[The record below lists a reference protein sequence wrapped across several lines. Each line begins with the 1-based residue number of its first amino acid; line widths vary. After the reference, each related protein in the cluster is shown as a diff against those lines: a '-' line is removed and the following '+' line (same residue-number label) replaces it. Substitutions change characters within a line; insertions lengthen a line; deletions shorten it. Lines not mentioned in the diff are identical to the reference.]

1 MDTLEQMQVKA
12 WLNQA
17 RPETEVRQLT
27 NSVERLR
34 GYQAKA
40 AAMGRDA
47 SGDGVERYAA
57 LVAGYVSE
65 LEARAA
71 EVRAVISQV
80 PNETQRRVLEC
91 RYLDGMTIEQT
102 ADALSYCAKNIN
114 YHHRHALESVKSIL
128 DRMEPTPCLTLR

>member
-12 WLNQA
+12 FLNQA
-17 RPETEVRQLT
+17 RPETEIAQLT
-27 NSVERLR
+27 NSVKRLR
-34 GYQAKA
+34 DYLDIARS
-40 AAMGRDA
+40 MGANA
-47 SGDGVERYAA
+47 SGDGVERYGA

-80 PNETQRRVLEC
+80 PNETQRRILEC

-102 ADALSYCAKNIN
+102 ADRLSYCVKNIN

-128 DRMEPTPCLTLR
+128 DASGIVL

>member
-1 MDTLEQMQVKA
+1 MDTLEVKA
-12 WLNQA
+12 WLSGA
-17 RPETEVRQLT
+17 RPEREIRGLM

-47 SGDGVERYAA
+47 SGDGVERYAG

-65 LEARAA
+65 LEAHAA

-102 ADALSYCAKNIN
+102 ADRL
-114 YHHRHALESVKSIL
+114 L
-128 DRMEPTPCLTLR
+128 